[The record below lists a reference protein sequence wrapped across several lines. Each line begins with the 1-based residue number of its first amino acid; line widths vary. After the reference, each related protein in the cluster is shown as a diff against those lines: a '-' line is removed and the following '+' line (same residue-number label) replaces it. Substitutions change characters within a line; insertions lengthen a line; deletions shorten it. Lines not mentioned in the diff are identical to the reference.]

1 MVTVKKLSR
10 VIAGAVLSG
19 FCLGQEAARPHPGH
33 SPFVPHENTLL
44 SEAGGQNVLVVPP
57 DALGRPAYY
66 SAGTLSTLLATGQ
79 ETGGAFSLLNIVS
92 LPLFG
97 TPPHIHTRE
106 DEVYYVLDGQVN
118 FQLGSPTGPQ
128 NIAATPGTFAFLPKG
143 RPHAWQNT
151 GTTLANILVFP
162 FPAGF
167 EGFIIDQ
174 NQPVIDRSAPIP
186 ASPPTPEIF
195 DIAQEYGLQVLS
207 GSPSDFYES
216 DTMKHL
222 VIQPGSTN
230 LPSFNEAGVLFTSL
244 ATREDT
250 RGQVSVFDVALAPQT
265 GSAQLVSN
273 NWQSQ
278 AFYILNGDVTF
289 QIGDK
294 TTLGTPGTFV
304 YLPAETSYA
313 FQNLGTTPARTL
325 LLTTP
330 VSVPEPSSTLGL
342 LGSGAFLGTAFLLK
356 RKQKTKK
363 TYNVSV

>member
-1 MVTVKKLSR
+1 MVTVKKLSM
-10 VIAGAVLSG
+10 VIAGAALSA
-19 FCLGQEAARPHPGH
+19 FCLGQEAARAHPGH
-33 SPFVPHENTLL
+33 SPFVPHEITPL
-44 SEAGGQNVLVVPP
+44 SEAGDQDVLVVPP
-57 DALGRPAYY
+57 DASGRPAYY
-66 SAGTLSTLLATGQ
+66 SAGTLNTLLATGQ

-92 LPLFG
+92 LPQFG

-128 NIAATPGTFAFLPKG
+128 NIAATPGTFAFLPQG

-151 GTTLANILVFP
+151 GTTLAEILVFP

-216 DTMKHL
+216 DTMEHL

-230 LPSFNEAGVLFTSL
+230 LPSFNEAGALFTSL
-244 ATREDT
+244 ATWEDT
-250 RGQVSVFDVALAPQT
+250 GGQVSVFDVAFAPQT

-273 NWQSQ
+273 NRESQS
-278 AFYILNGDVTF
+278 FYILDGDVTF
-289 QIGDK
+289 QIGDE

-304 YLPAETSYA
+304 YLPAGTSYA

-325 LLTTP
+325 LLRTP
-330 VSVPEPSSTLGL
+330 ASVPEPASTLGL
-342 LGSGAFLGTAFLLK
+342 LALGALGTASLLK
-356 RKQKTKK
+356 RKQKTEK
-363 TYNVSV
+363 THNVCV